1 MKTFYT
7 AASLPGF
14 GAVKTYAAHP
24 VWKGSTTGEVKFA
37 PLPKREAVKIFHDV
51 RRFERQTAIT
61 RRDAFG
67 KVSTQGRI
75 GRMGILVLHALI
87 FDFLNYKTGRLDPG
101 HQAIAEKAGI
111 CKRSVA
117 YGLERLRKAGVLNWV
132 QRCAGRLVD
141 NHFTLEQDTNAY
153 GILPPSQWQ
162 GYRPAPEP
170 PPPDPASW
178 GASPPLP
185 GALALAAAAIGAGD
199 RRRAQALMA
208 CDPGDLLAAAMARLG
223 RHQSS

>member
-1 MKTFYT
+1 MRSFYT

-24 VWKGSTTGEVKFA
+24 VYKGSTTADVKFA
-37 PLPKREAVKIFHDV
+37 SLPKREAVKLFHDI

-75 GRMGILVLHALI
+75 GRMGLLVAHALI
-87 FDFLNYKTGRLDPG
+87 FDFLNYKSGRLDPSY
-101 HQAIAEKAGI
+101 HSIAEKA
-111 CKRSVA
+111 CVSVRSVA
-117 YGLERLRKAGVLNWV
+117 RALVRLRQAGILHWV
-132 QRCAGRLVD
+132 QRCAGRMID
-141 NHFTLEQDTNAY
+141 GHFTLEQETNAY
-153 GILPPSQWQ
+153 GLAPAGQWR

-178 GASPPLP
+178 GASPPMP
-185 GALALAAAAIGAGD
+185 GAVALAAAAIGAGD
-199 RRRAQALMA
+199 RRRAQALME
-208 CDPGDLLAAAMARLG
+208 CDPGDLLAAAIARLG
-223 RHQSS
+223 RHQGS